1 MHCFF
6 FNKNLSPFLGM
17 PPTNQKTL
25 VKDLR
30 IFTDDEKLVA
40 FESFINVNFLD
51 LLIISCLKL
60 KPLKLL
66 IDFKSLLFLSLS
78 FSAIAKMNDK
88 FC

>member
-6 FNKNLSPFLGM
+6 VNENLSPFFGM

-30 IFTDDEKLVA
+30 ILTDDEKLVA